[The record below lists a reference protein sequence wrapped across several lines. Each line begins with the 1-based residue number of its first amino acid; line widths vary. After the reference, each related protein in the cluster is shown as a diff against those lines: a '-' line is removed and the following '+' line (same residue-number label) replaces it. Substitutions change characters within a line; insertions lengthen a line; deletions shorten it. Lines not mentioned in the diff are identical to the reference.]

1 MSGRRRAINTALLIA
16 ALMAIWQV
24 LSFVAGASALT
35 PPTETI
41 RFAYGLL
48 ASTTFY
54 PHAGETA
61 AAFVIALAL
70 AVGLG
75 LLIGIALGAN
85 RFAGEVGEPIL
96 VGIYS
101 IPKIALYP
109 IVLLAFGIGMPA
121 KIAFGAMHGLV
132 PIAIFTMG
140 ALRNLDPIYLKT
152 ARVQRL
158 SRWTTTRNVLL
169 PAAAPEVFTGI
180 RIGFA
185 LTLIGTLLGE
195 MFASQRGIGHLLM
208 QAIGLHNIR
217 MITALT
223 FMLVCVAVSASA
235 ALLAIDRR
243 LHRRPNV

>member
-1 MSGRRRAINTALLIA
+1 MSGRRRAINAMLLIA
-16 ALMAIWQV
+16 TLLAIWQV
-24 LSFVAGASALT
+24 LSLAAGANALT
-35 PPTETI
+35 PPIETI

-48 ASTTFY
+48 TSATFY

-61 AAFVIALAL
+61 VAFVIALAL
-70 AVGLG
+70 AAGLG
-75 LLIGIALGAN
+75 LLIGVALGAN

-101 IPKIALYP
+101 IPKITLYP
-109 IVLLAFGIGMPA
+109 IVLIAFGIGMPA

-132 PIAIFTMG
+132 PIAIFTIG

-158 SRWTTTRNVLL
+158 SRWTTARNVLL

-223 FMLVCVAVSASA
+223 FMLVCVAVSASV

-243 LHRRPNV
+243 LHRRSG